1 MEKVDFFFFFFCK
14 IDRNFALTDT
24 DTLTCETKVS

>member
-1 MEKVDFFFFFFCK
+1 MEKVDFFFFFCK
-14 IDRNFALTDT
+14 IDINFALTDT